1 MHVQSR
7 RVTCGI
13 PIPVACGIRNVA
25 VAIQEY
31 RDSRWL
37 ALSAI
42 EGSFIGGRKGGG
54 LVHLICLQENLSHG
68 LSAVKTAVSTRAT
81 LPILSHILIDARTGD
96 GRVRFAATNLDVG
109 INAWISAQVDAPGAI
124 AVPARLITDFVG
136 TLDQVQV
143 ELTLNPQTQTLRVVS
158 GRMVANIKGIDAK
171 EFPEL
176 AATGE
181 PKATITLDAKPLG
194 EMLERVTFAAATEE
208 SRPVLTGVLAKFET
222 SKLTLAAADG
232 FRLSV
237 QHTGIGN
244 DSRAEPFGLVIPVKA
259 LQEVSRLCSGQLE
272 PVRVIVASERNQ
284 VRFVLSTSEVITQLI
299 DGAYPDVSRIIPQT
313 HTSRAV
319 VNASELLTATKMVSA
334 FVDKNGK
341 ANGIRLEADTTNSRV
356 IVMGAHAERGDG
368 VGDIDAAIEGEAFKV
383 SLQAPYLLS
392 MLERVTAPQIAI
404 EFLQNGGQPMPV
416 VVRPVGDSDF
426 VHVMMPLVDVPA
438 AA

>member
-1 MHVQSR
+1 
-7 RVTCGI
+7 
-13 PIPVACGIRNVA
+13 
-25 VAIQEY
+25 
-31 RDSRWL
+31 
-37 ALSAI
+37 
-42 EGSFIGGRKGGG
+42 
-54 LVHLICLQENLSHG
+54 VHLICSQENLARG
-68 LSAVKTAVSTRAT
+68 LAAVKTAASTRAT

-109 INAWISAQVDAPGAI
+109 INAWITAQVDAPGAI

-181 PKATITLDAKPLG
+181 PKATIALDAKPLG

-208 SRPVLTGVLAKFET
+208 SRPVLTGVLAKFEVG
-222 SKLTLAAADG
+222 KLTLAAADG

-272 PVRVIVASERNQ
+272 PVKVIVASERNQ

-416 VVRPVGDSDF
+416 VMRPVGDTDF
-426 VHVMMPLVDVPA
+426 VHVMMPLVDVPPA
-438 AA
+438 V

>member
-272 PVRVIVASERNQ
+272 PVRVIVAS
-284 VRFVLSTSEVITQLI
+284 TSEVITQLI